1 MPGPYNYVVFR
12 EKPTS
17 GNYQAV
23 RTRDGLVLKTSPNAP
38 EQVLQA
44 ALDQPLLEFSG
55 NGFGAGDI
63 YVSSG
68 LYQFSSAFAGLL
80 VHSFTRVTLDAT
92 AILEVPSGYAGPVIQ
107 LLADNTNSVEDSV
120 FDGGRIRESKSGEIR
135 RQWTAFKLKSNTIG
149 GPDSGVIFCK
159 LTNTVVTDAGIGIAM
174 YATGDNHSFVNS
186 NKLEFLRF
194 YTPVM
199 SMDFQVFDGYVLG
212 EEDGGLS
219 YNNFVDVQFQI
230 DAEHFHAGIN
240 NVCGVGNTFT
250 SVNVWDAGT
259 STTVMTIG
267 SLADRT
273 LIVGGTLGGESL
285 HNSAVIQDRGRD
297 TRVVN

>member
-92 AILEVPSGYAGPVIQ
+92 AILDYFAPLSQWLDDQLAGRPV
-107 LLADNTNSVEDSV
+107 
-120 FDGGRIRESKSGEIR
+120 G
-135 RQWTAFKLKSNTIG
+135 W
-149 GPDSGVIFCK
+149 
-159 LTNTVVTDAGIGIAM
+159 
-174 YATGDNHSFVNS
+174 
-186 NKLEFLRF
+186 
-194 YTPVM
+194 
-199 SMDFQVFDGYVLG
+199 
-212 EEDGGLS
+212 
-219 YNNFVDVQFQI
+219 
-230 DAEHFHAGIN
+230 
-240 NVCGVGNTFT
+240 
-250 SVNVWDAGT
+250 
-259 STTVMTIG
+259 
-267 SLADRT
+267 
-273 LIVGGTLGGESL
+273 
-285 HNSAVIQDRGRD
+285 
-297 TRVVN
+297 

>member
-1 MPGPYNYVVFR
+1 MPVPYNYVVFR
-12 EKPTS
+12 DNVTS
-17 GNYQAV
+17 GNYRAI
-23 RTRDGLVLKTSPNAP
+23 RTSDGAEIASSSSAP

-44 ALDQPLLEFSG
+44 ALDQPLLGFSG

-63 YVSSG
+63 YVRSG

-107 LLADNTNSVEDSV
+107 LLADSTTSVVDSV
-120 FDGGRIRESKSGEIR
+120 FDGGRIRESKSGAIQR
-135 RQWTAFKLKSNTIG
+135 RWTAFKLKSNATG

-174 YATGDNHSFVNS
+174 YATGDNSSFVNS

-194 YTPVM
+194 YSPLV
-199 SMDFQVFDGYVLG
+199 SIDFQVFNGYVLG
-212 EEDGGLS
+212 EEDGGIS
-219 YNNFVDVQFQI
+219 YNNFVDVQFEI
-230 DAEHFHAGIN
+230 DANHFTAGIQ

-250 SVNVWDAGT
+250 SVNVWDAR
-259 STTVMTIG
+259 TTPVMTIG